1 MAIGYNVWRVAGLPP
16 VEPLSPAQRLY
27 ALIDGA
33 QLDDFRRHF
42 RETRGVLGKVNL
54 AGSTLSAQLENA
66 GQHLLYLEG
75 IEALA
80 HVLERIV
87 RSGSSHGALSVI
99 VSSLELFA
107 LADALRKRLHVT
119 LPDQFDCVS
128 RFFDGRVTPHWLS
141 VLKPEQR
148 EVFTAFA
155 SQWWVVS
162 HEHVWVSLACT
173 EIDPDPFDQ
182 PMSITERQQADMIDA
197 CYPYTVIDHFEL
209 TDPELL
215 ERLPPAEQYA
225 WFARALA
232 AARRHGIDD
241 GPQSMLFCTLTLT
254 RGERFYEAPAWHQG
268 LTQVQ
273 QGQTRLRDLMK
284 AIDD

>member
-16 VEPLSPAQRLY
+16 VEPLAAAQRLY
-27 ALIDGA
+27 ALVDGA
-33 QLDDFRRHF
+33 QLDDFRRYF
-42 RETRGVLGKVNL
+42 RNTRGVLDKANL
-54 AGSTLSAQLENA
+54 AGSALSADVENA
-66 GQHLLYLEG
+66 GQHVLHLEDN
-75 IEALA
+75 EALK
-80 HVLERIV
+80 HVVERIM
-87 RSGSSHGALSVI
+87 RSTTSHGAMSVI
-99 VSSLELFA
+99 VSSLELSA

-119 LPDQFDCVS
+119 LPDQFDCVN

-141 VLKPEQR
+141 ILTPEQR
-148 EVFTAFA
+148 ELFTAFA

-162 HEHVWVSLACT
+162 HEHVWISLACT
-173 EIDPDPFDQ
+173 EIHPDLFDQ
-182 PMSITERQQADMIDA
+182 PMGISERQQADMIDA

-225 WFARALA
+225 WFERALA
-232 AARRHGIDD
+232 AARTHGIDD

-254 RGERFYEAPAWHQG
+254 RGERFYEAPAWYKG
-268 LTQVQ
+268 LAQVR